1 MADKKEEL
9 LKMLNKALLFEE
21 AGMVILGGSY
31 RTFVEK
37 DRVSNLK
44 ASQKEK
50 LIRILNYLIK
60 DSEKHGKLL
69 RGLIDRISREREN
82 AS

>member
-21 AGMVILGGSY
+21 SGIVILGSSY
-31 RTFVEK
+31 RTFVET
-37 DRVSNLK
+37 DQTSHLK
-44 ASQKEK
+44 GSQKEK
-50 LIRILNYLIK
+50 LIRILNHLIK

-69 RGLIDRISREREN
+69 QDLIRRISREKRN